1 MEWDLYHCIFNKL
14 LGPSSASGPFFIA
27 RFSFLFNFLLYWHI
41 VELFFF
47 FLSLCLG
54 ILVAFGGFFNR
65 VARLSF
71 LKAVR
76 LIYSLVYIEHLY
88 KIAHG
93 IFSTIV

>member
-27 RFSFLFNFLLYWHI
+27 RFSFLFNFPYSGT
-41 VELFFF
+41 LFLF